1 MICKSFADAAGCGRK
16 PNYWPKSLWP
26 QSRRFGFIGF
36 KAALPAGS
44 NCKFRS
50 WGTAIS
56 LGPAFILLAILVI
69 VGTSNAVNLTDGL
82 DGLAGGCLITTT
94 GAVAIMTYVAGH
106 FELANYLGVTHLP
119 EAGEAV
125 VVAGAMIGGTLG
137 FLWFN
142 CQPAQ
147 VFMGDTGALALG
159 GTLGLL
165 ALIARQELLLLV
177 AGGVFVAEAVSVM
190 LQIASSRL
198 LGRRVFRCAPLH
210 HHFQFLG
217 WAENK
222 IVTRFWIVSMLC
234 AVISL
239 GAMKINHGD
248 DMIHPSSPQQD
259 AASQN
264 PPAAD
269 RANLPIAQAC
279 QSSIMNES
287 ALHIVFAGGGTAGH
301 LFPGFAVAQELAV
314 LVDPPRI
321 TFAAGGKSLESKLI
335 ASAGFDCQPFPCAPL
350 PQGVRGVLP
359 FLAQN
364 LAGYRRARR
373 WLRREHADAVVGLGG
388 YVSVPICRAAIAN
401 GLPLVLLEQNAIPG
415 RATRWLAK
423 RADLVCSTFDD
434 ART

>member
-1 MICKSFADAAGCGRK
+1 MLIWLVDR
-16 PNYWPKSLWP
+16 
-26 QSRRFGFIGF
+26 I
-36 KAALPAGS
+36 AALSSNSNWTAALGGFSKITFRTTLAALASFILSVILGPRLIRWLQARFREPLSNRSPRLDEINKHKAWTPTMGGLFLVAGVVAAIVLLCHWQNS
-44 NCKFRS
+44 YVPIVLVNLLGLAAIGVIDDLQKLRGRGGLRPKTKLLAQIALAAIAAIWLYQVQS
-50 WGTAIS
+50 SVAGGLELQIPLVGHSIS
-56 LGPAFILLAILVI
+56 LGPAFVLLAILVI

-177 AGGVFVAEAVSVM
+177 AGGVFVAEAMSVM
-190 LQIASSRL
+190 LQVGSSRY

-234 AVISL
+234 ALISL
-239 GAMKINHGD
+239 GTMKINHGD
-248 DMIHPSSPQQD
+248 DLIHPSSPQQN
-259 AASQN
+259 AALQSL
-264 PPAAD
+264 PSAE
-269 RANLPIAQAC
+269 RANLPQAR
-279 QSSIMNES
+279 N
-287 ALHIVFAGGGTAGH
+287 VN
-301 LFPGFAVAQELAV
+301 P
-314 LVDPPRI
+314 
-321 TFAAGGKSLESKLI
+321 
-335 ASAGFDCQPFPCAPL
+335 AS
-350 PQGVRGVLP
+350 
-359 FLAQN
+359 
-364 LAGYRRARR
+364 
-373 WLRREHADAVVGLGG
+373 
-388 YVSVPICRAAIAN
+388 
-401 GLPLVLLEQNAIPG
+401 
-415 RATRWLAK
+415 
-423 RADLVCSTFDD
+423 
-434 ART
+434 